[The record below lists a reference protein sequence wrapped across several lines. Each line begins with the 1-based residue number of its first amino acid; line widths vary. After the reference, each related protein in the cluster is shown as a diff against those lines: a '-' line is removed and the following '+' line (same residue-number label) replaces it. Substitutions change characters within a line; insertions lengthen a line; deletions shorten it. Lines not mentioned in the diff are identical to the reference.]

1 MASPSA
7 LLLGGTGGHAE
18 RRVSGAICKDRGQDG
33 HDADPADPV
42 PAGLRE
48 ANWNGVGDKHE
59 SQHNTRDP
67 IGRSNIAHDAASF
80 RKLRVTSARIDIGP
94 PRRDI
99 DVGQI
104 RRRLPRSCSP
114 PSASSL
120 WFILY

>member
-1 MASPSA
+1 MTSPSA

-18 RRVSGAICKDRGQDG
+18 HRVSGAIRKDRGQDG
-33 HDADPADPV
+33 HDTDPADPV

-48 ANWNGVGDKHE
+48 ANWNGVCDKQETH
-59 SQHNTRDP
+59 HDTCDP

-80 RKLRVTSARIDIGP
+80 RKLRVTSADIDIEP

-104 RRRLPRSCSP
+104 RT
-114 PSASSL
+114 
-120 WFILY
+120 